1 MIEPTKM
8 LTWLNYK
15 EIIEAKAGMPL
26 GEKNR
31 TGLLLEV
38 YEPEP
43 ENNSFNFK
51 ASLLTHLK
59 S

>member
-8 LTWLNYK
+8 LTLLNYK
-15 EIIEAKAGMPL
+15 EIKEVKAGMPL
-26 GEKNR
+26 GKKNKP
-31 TGLLLEV
+31 GFLLEV
-38 YEPEP
+38 YELKPEDY
-43 ENNSFNFK
+43 SFNFK